1 MAGRGAKWQNYTRDR
16 AGNGITAMTGALP
29 HHRQA
34 ALTYLGLGVVVILIT
49 FAAGLSPA
57 GRANPF
63 FEVGV
68 GAVFIVIFAGLIY
81 RGWWPIS
88 ALLIFSNTWRVVT
101 YFNDGLGRHMELLPF
116 SITRTEPRPVAFV
129 NAVLMAMIVFM
140 LARSAWA
147 GLLAW
152 RARRPSSN

>member
-1 MAGRGAKWQNYTRDR
+1 MAE
-16 AGNGITAMTGALP
+16 AL
-29 HHRQA
+29 HRHRQA
-34 ALTYLGLGVVVILIT
+34 ALTYLGLGVLVISIT
-49 FAAGLSPA
+49 FAAGLIPA

-63 FEVGV
+63 LEVGV

-88 ALLIFSNTWRVVT
+88 ALLIFSNTWRMVT

-116 SITRTEPRPVAFV
+116 SITRTEPSPVAFV
-129 NAVLMAMIVFM
+129 NAVLMAVIVLM

-147 GLLAW
+147 GFLTW
-152 RARRPSSN
+152 RGRRLSSN